1 MKSPLVS
8 IIMNC
13 YNGEKYLKQS
23 LNSVLSQSYKNWEL
37 IFWDNISTDN
47 SKKIL
52 KSFGNKRFKYF
63 KAKKFTSL
71 YQARKL
77 AISKA
82 KGKYICFLDTDDIWL
97 KNKLKFQIELFKK
110 DKNLGVIYSN
120 YYIFYSKKKIKKIAY
135 KSKLP
140 SGNIT
145 QQLLNIYTLGI
156 GTVIVERKIFFKNN
170 FNKIYNVIGDFDFFV
185 KVSLKNKIY
194 AIQQPLVLYRI
205 HGDNYSKK
213 NMKDYIEELNTWIK
227 KNKKNYESLGF
238 DLFQRKIFL
247 LKIKFKY
254 YLNTIFNLGV

>member
-37 IFWDNISTDN
+37 IFWDNMSTDN

-120 YYIFYSKKKIKKIAY
+120 YYIFNSKKKIKK
-135 KSKLP
+135 
-140 SGNIT
+140 N
-145 QQLLNIYTLGI
+145 
-156 GTVIVERKIFFKNN
+156 
-170 FNKIYNVIGDFDFFV
+170 
-185 KVSLKNKIY
+185 SLQI
-194 AIQQPLVLYRI
+194 
-205 HGDNYSKK
+205 
-213 NMKDYIEELNTWIK
+213 
-227 KNKKNYESLGF
+227 
-238 DLFQRKIFL
+238 
-247 LKIKFKY
+247 
-254 YLNTIFNLGV
+254 